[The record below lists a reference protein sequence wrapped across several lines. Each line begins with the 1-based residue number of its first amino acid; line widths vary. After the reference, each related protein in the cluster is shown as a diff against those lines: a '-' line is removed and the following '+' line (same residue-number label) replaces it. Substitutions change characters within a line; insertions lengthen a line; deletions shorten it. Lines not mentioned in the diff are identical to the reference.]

1 MIKGIVRK
9 IDKLGRIVP
18 PKEFRIALGIT
29 EGSEV
34 DMYLDGKIIRVRL
47 AQKPYKGIVRGIES
61 LGRVD
66 LPIEYRR
73 SLRLGQCDAVD
84 MWLNGEE
91 ICISRA
97 TLQCVI
103 CESEDES
110 SLMEVD
116 GVLICRPCA
125 VKVID
130 KFSEE

>member
-9 IDKLGRIVP
+9 IDKLGRVVP
-18 PKEFRIALGIT
+18 PKEFRTALGIAD
-29 EGSEV
+29 GSEV
-34 DMYLDGKIIRVRL
+34 DMYLDGNIIRVRL

-61 LGRVD
+61 LGRID

-73 SLRLGQCDAVD
+73 TLRLGQCEPVD

-91 ICISRA
+91 ICIRRA

-116 GVLICRPCA
+116 GVLICRSCGM
-125 VKVID
+125 KVID
-130 KFSEE
+130 KFAEE